1 MNIPFVNFCFRKCDI
16 INRGFSGYNTR
27 WARLILPRLVNM
39 DLAKDISA
47 MTIFLGTNDSSLPTN
62 PRRHVPLDEYV
73 GNLVDM
79 VDYLTVSMSRDLLL
93 GDDALLH
100 IVRFTDTTRGWV
112 GLDVARVFSTH
123 CLCNVYLGCTYP
135 CY

>member
-1 MNIPFVNFCFRKCDI
+1 
-16 INRGFSGYNTR
+16 
-27 WARLILPRLVNM
+27 M

-79 VDYLTVSMSRDLLL
+79 VDYLTVSMSRDLVL
-93 GDDALLH
+93 GDDALLY
-100 IVRFTDTTRGWV
+100 IAYVMPIWAEPIPATRC
-112 GLDVARVFSTH
+112 H
-123 CLCNVYLGCTYP
+123 CSLRS
-135 CY
+135 